1 MPQSESESE
10 SESRSEFRSQCQS
23 QSRSESTCES
33 RPRSRFH
40 ARVLARAGG
49 RSRAPARGRS
59 RARIA
64 VVVGGGAALLAASL
78 GVVQDPRPGIRW
90 GECAQTAVP
99 AGMRCGTLDV
109 PLDHA
114 RPGKGVVRVA
124 LAKLPATG
132 HPGRRLGSLLLN
144 FGGPGAPGI
153 AGLAA
158 DPTAFADLGER
169 YDLVAFD
176 PRGVG
181 HSEPVSCGGSQ
192 ETDPASDTDAA
203 ARLAALRAV
212 VRRCELA
219 SGPVLPYIGTV
230 NVSRDLDRIRQA
242 LGETKLNYLGFS
254 YGTRLGAV
262 YAAQFP
268 RTTGRMVLDGV
279 DTLTEPPAERAL
291 VTARGRQQALDG
303 FLAWCARRKDCV
315 YGADPR
321 AARDKVGALV
331 SRLDAEPLV
340 GEDGSYFTGQDAVAA
355 LAAALDAK
363 QQQTWPALAA
373 GLALVERERDPGGLL
388 RLGAPTQP
396 PRGESDGAGPVT
408 PVSAVTPVASVT
420 PMASVPPVPP
430 VPADNGE
437 AALTAVNCA
446 DHPGRSRAT
455 AGAAAFAEEIDGL
468 EEDFRRASPIFGP
481 QQLAAVL
488 SCYGRPAGTDF
499 LRRIDRPAGLP
510 RMLLVGTRGDPAT
523 PYRWT
528 QETARRLGGP
538 AVVLDH
544 RGAGR
549 TGYSA
554 SRCVREHV
562 NRFLVDGHL
571 PAGTNR
577 SCPAGR

>member
-1 MPQSESESE
+1 MPQS
-10 SESRSEFRSQCQS
+10 QS
-23 QSRSESTCES
+23 GFLRA
-33 RPRSRFH
+33 RARARARGR
-40 ARVLARAGG
+40 ARVP
-49 RSRAPARGRS
+49 APARGRS
-59 RARIA
+59 RARIG
-64 VVVGGGAALLAASL
+64 VVVGGGVALLAASL
-78 GVVQDPRPGIRW
+78 GVAHDPRPGIRW
-90 GECAQTAVP
+90 GECPQTAVP

-109 PLDHA
+109 PLDHT

-124 LAKLPATG
+124 VAKLPATG
-132 HPGRRLGSLLLN
+132 RPDRRLGSLLLN

-158 DPTAFADLGER
+158 DPAAFAALGER

-181 HSEPVSCGGSQ
+181 RSEPVSCGGSQ
-192 ETDPASDTDAA
+192 QTDPASDKDAA

-242 LGETKLNYLGFS
+242 LGEAKLNYLGFS
-254 YGTRLGAV
+254 YGTRLGVV

-279 DTLTEPPAERAL
+279 DTLTEPLVERAL
-291 VTARGRQQALDG
+291 VTARGRQQALDD

-321 AARDKVGALV
+321 TAQEKVGALV

-340 GEDGSYFTGQDAVAA
+340 GEDGSYFTGQDAVSS
-355 LAAALDAK
+355 LATALDAK
-363 QQQTWPALAA
+363 QTWPALAA
-373 GLALVERERDPGGLL
+373 GLALVEREREPGGLL
-388 RLGAPTQP
+388 RLGGPTQP
-396 PRGESDGAGPVT
+396 PRGRSGAAAPA
-408 PVSAVTPVASVT
+408 PPA
-420 PMASVPPVPP
+420 PPVPP
-430 VPADNGE
+430 VPADNGA

-446 DHPGRSRAT
+446 DDPDHSRDE
-455 AGAAAFAEEIDGL
+455 AGAAALAQEIDGL
-468 EEDFRRASPIFGP
+468 EEDFRRASQVFGP

-499 LRRIDRPAGLP
+499 LRRIDQPAGLP
-510 RMLLVGTRGDPAT
+510 RMLLVGTRADPAT

-544 RGAGR
+544 HGAGR

-562 NRFLVDGHL
+562 TRFLVDGRL
-571 PAGTNR
+571 PAGR
-577 SCPAGR
+577 SSCPAGS